1 MKNQKAQGL
10 TIQANVVGALIM
22 RELHTR
28 FGRENIGYF
37 WIFAEPMLLAAAV
50 ALLHSSQ
57 HLPLSGGIRP
67 IPFAIGGYGL
77 FIMFRSVVSRAETLL
92 EANKPLLSHRQVTLF
107 DMLFARSILELA
119 STTFVLSAL
128 LFGAW
133 LFDLADPVADIV
145 KIGGAV
151 GLLAWMSFGL
161 AMLVTAGSHV
171 SAAFGRLIHPIL
183 YLTMPLSGAFFAMEW
198 LPSGI
203 RDSLSWFPMV
213 SIFELLKAGQFS
225 EFTTTYVNLGYV
237 SLWCI
242 ALTCLGM
249 IALRAIRPSIALS

>member
-1 MKNQKAQGL
+1 MTSSSTSGL
-10 TIQANVVGALIM
+10 TIQANVIGALIM

-28 FGRENIGYF
+28 FGRENIGYL

-119 STTFVLSAL
+119 STTFVLGTL
-128 LFGAW
+128 LTGAW
-133 LFDLADPVADIV
+133 ALDLADPVADVIR
-145 KIGGAV
+145 IAGAV

-161 AMLVTAGSHV
+161 AMLVTAGSHI
-171 SAAFGRLIHPIL
+171 SPAFGRLIHPLL
-183 YLTMPLSGAFFAMEW
+183 YLTMPLSGAFFAMDW
-198 LPSGI
+198 LPAGV
-203 RDSLSWFPMV
+203 REGLSWFPMV
-213 SIFELLKAGQFS
+213 SIFELLKAGQFEGFRS
-225 EFTTTYVNLGYV
+225 DFIDLAYV

-249 IALRAIRPSIALS
+249 IALRAIRPSIVLS